1 MKIALVLF
9 RWFPHGG
16 MQRDC
21 VAIARRLAAR
31 GHAVTI
37 LVGEWEGGRP
47 EGIAVKVLGHE
58 GLSNHARNRRFAARA
73 MARFADYDRVVGLDR
88 MPGLDIYYAADRC
101 FALDARAKG
110 PWFKLTPRYRVFAG
124 FERAVFARDGTTRAL
139 LLHEGAKR
147 DYQAAYGTPDSRLHV
162 LGPAIA
168 RNRVRPKDADAI
180 RATTRAEMGL
190 GDDEFAVLLVASRYR
205 TKGLDRAIDA
215 MAGLARGTRAALVLI
230 GADDLASY
238 ARQAESLGV
247 RLIARGARDDVV
259 RHMVAC
265 DLMFHPA
272 RADNTGTV
280 ILEAMACGL
289 PVICSGV
296 CGYATHV
303 RAGDCGAVLGE
314 PYDPGEA
321 SRTLATA
328 LDRATLA
335 RWSANA
341 LAYVARTDIHGGIDE
356 AVRLI
361 ETI

>member
-1 MKIALVLF
+1 MKIALVLY

-21 VAIARRLAAR
+21 VAIAKRLVAR

-37 LVGEWEGGRP
+37 LVGAWEGAMP
-47 EGIAVKVLGHE
+47 EGIVVKVLGHE

-73 MARFADYDRVVGLDR
+73 AARFADFDRVVGLDR

-101 FALDARAKG
+101 FAIDARAKG
-110 PWFKLTPRYRVFAG
+110 PWFRLTPRYRVFAG
-124 FERAVFARDGTTRAL
+124 FERAVFARDGKAHAL

-147 DYQAAYGTPDSRLHV
+147 DYQSAYGTPDARMHV
-162 LGPAIA
+162 LPPAIA
-168 RNRVRPKDADAI
+168 RDRVRPPDADAI
-180 RATTRAEMGL
+180 RAAARAEIGL
-190 GDDEFAVLLVASRYR
+190 ADDEFAVLLVASRYR

-215 MAGLARGTRAALVLI
+215 MAGLARGTRATLVLI
-230 GADDLASY
+230 GADDLTSY

-247 RLIARGARDDVV
+247 RLIARGAREDVA
-259 RHMVAC
+259 RHMVAS

-303 RAGDCGAVLGE
+303 RAGEGGAVLGE

-321 SRTLATA
+321 SRALTAA
-328 LDRATLA
+328 LDRTTLA

-341 LAYVARTDIHGGIDE
+341 LAYVARTDIHGGIDR
-356 AVRLI
+356 AVALI
-361 ETI
+361 EKI